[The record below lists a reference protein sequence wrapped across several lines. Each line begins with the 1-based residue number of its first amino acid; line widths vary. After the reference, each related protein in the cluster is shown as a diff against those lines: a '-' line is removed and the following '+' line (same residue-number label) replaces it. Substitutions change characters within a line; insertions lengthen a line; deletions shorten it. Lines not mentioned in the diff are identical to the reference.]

1 MSAAPEVGRTAA
13 SAQPVERRRPRKQL
27 GELLVEKG
35 LVNKDQLRVALT
47 EQKNRNERLGAI
59 LVRLGLI
66 SEALLRDV
74 LAEML
79 RVESI
84 DLSKVVPDGE
94 AISMLPEEL
103 ARHYSL
109 LPITFNAAS
118 KQLTVAMADT
128 FDVVALDQAT
138 ALLGGE
144 ISVTPLLASDAEIQE
159 AIDLYYEQQYTL
171 EGIIQELDAPEAT
184 LTELDDAANADVS
197 QPMVRLV
204 DALLSD
210 AVKMRASDIHLEPEE
225 GFLRVR
231 YRIDGVLR
239 QMWTLHLKFWPAM
252 VVRLKVMSNMN
263 IAETRAPQDGHI
275 SLIIAGRPIDF
286 RASAQPTI
294 HGENYVLRVLDRQSG
309 IVPLDD
315 LGLSEENLML
325 LKMLMARPEGVILV
339 TGPTGS
345 GKTTT
350 LYSMLN
356 YRNEESVNIMT
367 LEDPVEYP
375 FPMIRQT
382 SLADAIKLDFAD
394 GIRSLMRQDP
404 DIILVGEIRDEET
417 AEMAFRAAMTGH
429 QVYSTLHTNS
439 ALGAVPRL
447 LDIGLRP
454 GILAGNIIG
463 IVAQRLVRRL
473 CSHCKEE
480 YAPSELELKLM
491 SLGDEEVRV
500 FRAVGCDKCQQ
511 QGYMGRLAILEILR
525 FNREMDEAIAEGR
538 SLGELR
544 TVALESN
551 FIPLARD
558 GVRRILAG
566 DTSLDEVARVID
578 LTEYVS

>member
-1 MSAAPEVGRTAA
+1 
-13 SAQPVERRRPRKQL
+13 
-27 GELLVEKG
+27 
-35 LVNKDQLRVALT
+35 
-47 EQKNRNERLGAI
+47 
-59 LVRLGLI
+59 
-66 SEALLRDV
+66 
-74 LAEML
+74 
-79 RVESI
+79 
-84 DLSKVVPDGE
+84 
-94 AISMLPEEL
+94 
-103 ARHYSL
+103 
-109 LPITFNAAS
+109 
-118 KQLTVAMADT
+118 
-128 FDVVALDQAT
+128 
-138 ALLGGE
+138 
-144 ISVTPLLASDAEIQE
+144 
-159 AIDLYYEQQYTL
+159 
-171 EGIIQELDAPEAT
+171 
-184 LTELDDAANADVS
+184 
-197 QPMVRLV
+197 
-204 DALLSD
+204 
-210 AVKMRASDIHLEPEE
+210 
-225 GFLRVR
+225 
-231 YRIDGVLR
+231 
-239 QMWTLHLKFWPAM
+239 
-252 VVRLKVMSNMN
+252 
-263 IAETRAPQDGHI
+263 
-275 SLIIAGRPIDF
+275 
-286 RASAQPTI
+286 
-294 HGENYVLRVLDRQSG
+294 
-309 IVPLDD
+309 
-315 LGLSEENLML
+315 
-325 LKMLMARPEGVILV
+325 
-339 TGPTGS
+339 
-345 GKTTT
+345 
-350 LYSMLN
+350 
-356 YRNEESVNIMT
+356 MT

-382 SLADAIKLDFAD
+382 SLHDAIKLDFAD

-491 SLGDEEVRV
+491 SLDDEEVRI
-500 FRAVGCDKCQQ
+500 FRAVGCDKCEQ